1 MWGEEIFQTRMS
13 TMKSNTL
20 EKNAKKLSKVDVACV
35 AGGIFF
41 LCGCEIKV
49 LAAELCSK
57 KKE

>member
-1 MWGEEIFQTRMS
+1 MS
-13 TMKSNTL
+13 TMKSNML